1 LVAFPFLTAY
11 SMDFCSLSANNLS
24 AVIYLPVAKMNTSH
38 PTVIVGAGF
47 TGLFTALHLR
57 HQRDLRSIIL
67 IDPQERFVFK
77 PMLYELLTG
86 ELSED
91 TVCPTYQ
98 ELLQGSDIKFVQDK
112 VVAINLQA
120 KQLRLASGSG
130 CPYSHLV
137 LSVGSVQGFLGTVG
151 AQENAF
157 AFRTRENAFAL
168 QHQLRQ
174 CLQQASQTS
183 DEAQRRSLLTFAVVG
198 AGPTGVEMAATLAD
212 LLPYWYAQLGGNIHE
227 IRIVLINHGKAIL
240 AGDVNAGLQKEALH
254 AFKTRTVPVE
264 LLLGVGVKSV
274 GPDALEY
281 QPADRAETQKL
292 LTQTTIW
299 TAGTAV
305 NPLIQSFK
313 SQIQVDHLDKHGLP
327 LVTPTLQLLDFPEVF
342 AAGDCADTQ
351 PQQLPALAQVAYQ
364 QGVSIAHNLIA
375 LAKGSSLSPAHVNLR
390 GTLMK
395 LGLSNGVANLFD
407 KVQVTGKPGDLIRNA
422 TYLEMLP
429 TPLHDFKATTEWLKE
444 ETFHHYHR
452 PKLEPEAV
460 AKQPLSPAEQR
471 ERSIVKALA
480 VFAPIAFL
488 IAAYLGLRTPPA
500 ERLRQPQPNS
510 PTLSP

>member
-1 LVAFPFLTAY
+1 
-11 SMDFCSLSANNLS
+11 
-24 AVIYLPVAKMNTSH
+24 MNTSH

-57 HQRDLRSIIL
+57 HQHDLRSIIL

-91 TVCPTYQ
+91 TVCPTYK

-120 KQLRLASGSG
+120 KQLRLASGSDYT
-130 CPYSHLV
+130 YSHLV
-137 LSVGSVQGFLGTVG
+137 LAIGSVQGYLGTAG

-157 AFRTRENAFAL
+157 AFRTQENAIAL
-168 QHQLRQ
+168 ERQLRK

-183 DEAQRRSLLTFAVVG
+183 DEAQRHSLLTFAVVG

-212 LLPYWYAQLGGNIHE
+212 LLPYWYARLGGNIHE

-240 AGDVNAGLQKEALH
+240 TGDVNAGLQKEALH
-254 AFKTRTVPVE
+254 AFRTRTVPVE
-264 LLLGVGVKSV
+264 LILGVGVKSV
-274 GPDALEY
+274 DANYLEY
-281 QPADRAETQKL
+281 QPADSTEIKKL
-292 LTQTTIW
+292 LTQTAIW

-305 NPLIQSFK
+305 NPLIQSLK
-313 SQIQVDHLDKHGLP
+313 SQIQVEHLDKHGLP

-342 AAGDCADTQ
+342 AAGDCADVQSQ
-351 PQQLPALAQVAYQ
+351 PLPALAQVAYQ
-364 QGVSIAHNLIA
+364 QGASIAHNLIA
-375 LAKGSSLSPAHVNLR
+375 LTKGSSPRSAHVSLR

-395 LGLSNGVANLFD
+395 LGLNNGVANLLD

-452 PKLEPEAV
+452 PKVEPEIP
-460 AKQPLSPAEQR
+460 AKTTLSPVEQR
-471 ERSIVKALA
+471 ERLIVKALA
-480 VFAPIAFL
+480 TLAPIAFL
-488 IAAYLGLRTPPA
+488 IAACFSLRTPLS
-500 ERLRQPQPNS
+500 ERLRPPQPNS
-510 PTLSP
+510 PTQSTP